1 MSILNL
7 TAEMRTSFRNLYAD
21 VFWYGI
27 LAGSAMAF
35 VAIYAARIGATG
47 FQISLLTAGPAVVN
61 LLISVPGGRWMQSR
75 PLIRVTFWSSIA
87 HRLGYLFYIFLPLL
101 LIGTGQIWT
110 LVLITLFMSFPGTLL
125 AISFNALFADIVP
138 PEWRAVVVGR
148 RNALLAFSM
157 ISTSL
162 LCGQVLDRVIYPS
175 NYQLVFA
182 IGAVGAAA
190 SSFHLARLRSPK
202 ELPIRLW
209 TLLSDHARPGMQRV
223 VDAVRVPAGLRFL
236 TRRGQQPYLQ
246 KDLIRSHFGKFVLA
260 CLIFYTFQFA
270 SIPIYPLFFVNELG
284 LSDGQI
290 GLGNAFFYT
299 TMMLASLGLAA
310 ISSRLGHR
318 RVLILGAML
327 YGLYPLLNGIATNVY
342 LFFLASMAG
351 GVAWAVTN
359 GGLLNRLMELAPDEG
374 RPAYMTLHNI
384 ALNIGILFG
393 SLAGPLL
400 ATQMGLREF
409 LLLNAGLRLLAG
421 LFFILLD

>member
-1 MSILNL
+1 
-7 TAEMRTSFRNLYAD
+7 MRANFRNLYAD

-35 VAIYAARIGATG
+35 VSIYAARLGATG

-61 LLISVPGGRWMQSR
+61 LLISLPGGRWMQSR

-87 HRLGYLFYIFLPLL
+87 HRLGYLLYILLPVLL
-101 LIGTGQIWT
+101 MGSGKIWT
-110 LVLITLFMSFPGTLL
+110 LVLITLFMSIPGTLL
-125 AISFNALFADIVP
+125 AISFNALFADTVP
-138 PEWRAVVVGR
+138 PEWRAEVVGR

-162 LCGQVLDRVIYPS
+162 FCGQLLDRVIFPY
-175 NYQLVFA
+175 NYQIVFA
-182 IGAVGAAA
+182 IGAAGAAA
-190 SSFHLARLRSPK
+190 SSFHLAKLRSPK

-209 TLLSDHARPGMQRV
+209 TSLSDHARPGMLRV
-223 VDAVRVPAGLRFL
+223 VDAVRVPLGLRFL
-236 TRRGQQPYLQ
+236 TRRRHQPYLR
-246 KDLIRSHFGKFVLA
+246 KSLMGSPFGRFVLA

-270 SIPIYPLFFVNELG
+270 SIPIYPLFFVGELN

-310 ISSRLGHR
+310 LSNRLGYR

-327 YGLYPLLNGIATNVY
+327 YGLFPLLNGIAMNVS

-351 GVAWAVTN
+351 GIAWAVTN
-359 GGLLNRLMELAPDEG
+359 GGLVNRLMELAPDED
-374 RPAYMTLHNI
+374 RPTSMTLHNI
-384 ALNIGILFG
+384 ALNMGILFG
-393 SLAGPLL
+393 SLGGPLL
-400 ATQMGLREF
+400 AAQMGLREF
-409 LLLNAGLRLLAG
+409 LLLSAGLRFLAG
-421 LFFILLD
+421 FVFLLLG